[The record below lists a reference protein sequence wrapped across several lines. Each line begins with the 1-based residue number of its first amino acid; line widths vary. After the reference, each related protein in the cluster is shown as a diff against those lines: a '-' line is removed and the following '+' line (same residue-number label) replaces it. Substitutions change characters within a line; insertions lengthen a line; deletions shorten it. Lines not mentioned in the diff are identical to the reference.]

1 MQEKPRKEISSVI
14 GDVENFNMEQLNDL
28 IYTDSFIKESLRLF
42 IPTPQNARVATK
54 DCKFGNVSI
63 PKGTRILIPN
73 LYIHQN
79 EFQQREEF
87 IPERW
92 LKGMF
97 YFLIVAAYHFIFRI

>member
-28 IYTDSFIKESLRLF
+28 IYTDSFIKEPLRLF
-42 IPTPQNARVATK
+42 ILTPQNARVATK
-54 DCKFGNVSI
+54 ACKFGNVSI
-63 PKGTRILIPN
+63 PKGTTILIPN
-73 LYIHQN
+73 LYIHKN

-97 YFLIVAAYHFIFRI
+97 YFLIVTAYHSIFRI

>member
-28 IYTDSFIKESLRLF
+28 IYTNYFIKESLWLF

-54 DCKFGNVSI
+54 DWKFGNVSI
-63 PKGTRILIPN
+63 PKGTTILIPK
-73 LYIHQN
+73 LYIHKN

-92 LKGMF
+92 LKDIF
-97 YFLIVAAYHFIFRI
+97 YFLIVTVYHFIFRI